1 MHWDQLKM
9 ERILNHINQKL
20 REHKIEL
27 DVPAVEAE
35 LIQVTQRWEE
45 VMASITKPIK
55 YLIIGEATVN
65 WANYFYNEQAK
76 TTSFLNPWDFIK
88 KNNKEEL
95 IAYFQREGI
104 LVFDLYPLPL
114 PTFIYDNI
122 KFDCS
127 DDLYNQALHEY
138 FTLVTALLNDET
150 KVVIRYSKLKDRC
163 EYKLFESLIKPIPVD
178 SIAGQNRAAD
188 KVKIKNIFGIE

>member
-20 REHKIEL
+20 QEHKIKL

-35 LIQVTQRWEE
+35 LNLVTQRWEE
-45 VMASITKPIK
+45 VMASITEPIK
-55 YLIIGEATVN
+55 YLIIGEATVS

-76 TTSFLNPWDFIK
+76 TTSFLNPLDFIK

-127 DDLYNQALHEY
+127 DDLYNQALREY

-163 EYKLFESLIKPIPVD
+163 EYKLFEALIKPIPID

-188 KVKIKNIFGIE
+188 KGKIKNIFGIE